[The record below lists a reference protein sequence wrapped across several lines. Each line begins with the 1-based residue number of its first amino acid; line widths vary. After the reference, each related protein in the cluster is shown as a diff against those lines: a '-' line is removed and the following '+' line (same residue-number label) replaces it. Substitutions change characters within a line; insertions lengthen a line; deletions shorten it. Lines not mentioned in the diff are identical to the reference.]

1 MPDLSLAQFVAHLG
15 GIREQRTAHDAG
27 ELKNIRQLSAKLPGK
42 SSVYRLKGTPV
53 DELAPEVMS
62 AGYSVTEDTFI
73 HFLEQDLIAWTS
85 GSTRGRVLRDIDAT
99 AAQAD
104 PAYLEHVTQA
114 HNESVCKVCE
124 CPRLHPSHLAYIWE
138 HDHLEAR
145 DVNELRGESRNA
157 LYLTLFHFIYQDRRY
172 K

>member
-15 GIREQRTAHDAG
+15 GIREQHTQHDAG
-27 ELKNIRQLSAKLPGK
+27 ELKNIRQLSTKLAGK
-42 SSVYRLKGTPV
+42 SAVYRLKGSPV
-53 DELAPEVMS
+53 DELVAEVMS
-62 AGYSVTEDTFI
+62 AGYNITEDSFI

-104 PAYLEHVTQA
+104 HDYLKHVTQA
-114 HNESVCKVCE
+114 HNESVCEVCE
-124 CPRLHPSHLAYIWE
+124 CPRLDPTHIAYIWE
-138 HDHLEAR
+138 HDHLEAKH
-145 DVNELRGESRNA
+145 VSELRGESRNA
-157 LYLTLFHFIYQDRRY
+157 LYLTLFHFIYQERKY